1 MCTGRA
7 TKRATQ
13 GKCALYLKNNTS
25 VYVGFKLSSKVVRY
39 GSLTLLCMHTCTC
52 TCACACHMHMS
63 HICTCTHTP
72 LKTKK
77 VCVIKY
83 VHVYGFMHT

>member
-39 GSLTLLCMHTCTC
+39 GSLTLLCMHTYAHAHVHVHATC
-52 TCACACHMHMS
+52 TC
-63 HICTCTHTP
+63 HICTCTH
-72 LKTKK
+72 L
-77 VCVIKY
+77 
-83 VHVYGFMHT
+83 

>member
-25 VYVGFKLSSKVVRY
+25 VYVYVGFKLSSKVVRY

-63 HICTCTHTP
+63 HMH
-72 LKTKK
+72 
-77 VCVIKY
+77 
-83 VHVYGFMHT
+83 MHTYFKNQKSML